1 MLETHVPPSVPA
13 AVVALYQRFGPLH
26 AGAQPV
32 RPVLMGRTFFTT
44 GQLKENN
51 MRLKAIILFAMLSAA
66 LLAAPARAAIINTS
80 IGTYDV
86 TTILTSFRGSETL
99 LKSQVWWE
107 NVPLAE
113 EFATLVG
120 TTFGTPNL
128 GIYAPFFWQTDRDT
142 TGPCAGIGEPFA
154 GFSGITARVERLRS
168 VQQVAPNGPFT
179 FAVATPILLPEPG
192 STALL
197 AFGLGALLYVR
208 RRSLRITRGGGRS

>member
-1 MLETHVPPSVPA
+1 
-13 AVVALYQRFGPLH
+13 
-26 AGAQPV
+26 
-32 RPVLMGRTFFTT
+32 
-44 GQLKENN
+44 
-51 MRLKAIILFAMLSAA
+51 MRLKAIILFAMLSAS
-66 LLAAPARAAIINTS
+66 LLTAPARAAIINTS

-86 TTILTSFRGSETL
+86 TTILTSFRGSEAL

-154 GFSGITARVERLRS
+154 GIFWDHRAGRASPVCAAS
-168 VQQVAPNGPFT
+168 APNGPFT
-179 FAVATPILLPEPG
+179 FAVARAIAVPEPG
-192 STALL
+192 SMALL
-197 AFGLGALLYVR
+197 AFGLAALFYAR
-208 RRSLRITRGGGRS
+208 RRSLRGTRGVGGS

>member
-1 MLETHVPPSVPA
+1 MRSKFLVLS
-13 AVVALYQRFGPLH
+13 L
-26 AGAQPV
+26 
-32 RPVLMGRTFFTT
+32 LMGAFLLP
-44 GQLKENN
+44 G
-51 MRLKAIILFAMLSAA
+51 SAS
-66 LLAAPARAAIINTS
+66 AAIIDTS
-80 IGTYDV
+80 IGRYDV

-154 GFSGITARVERLRS
+154 GIFWDHRAGRASPVCAAS
-168 VQQVAPNGPFT
+168 APNGPFT
-179 FAVATPILLPEPG
+179 FAVAERVGIPAPA
-192 STALL
+192 TAMLL
-197 AFGLGALLYVR
+197 ALGLAGFGYVR
-208 RRSLRITRGGGRS
+208 RRTVHALT

>member
-1 MLETHVPPSVPA
+1 
-13 AVVALYQRFGPLH
+13 
-26 AGAQPV
+26 
-32 RPVLMGRTFFTT
+32 
-44 GQLKENN
+44 
-51 MRLKAIILFAMLSAA
+51 MRLKTIILSAVLSAA
-66 LLAAPARAAIINTS
+66 LLPAPARAAIINTS

-86 TTILTSFRGSETL
+86 TTVLTSFNGSAAL

-142 TGPCAGIGEPFA
+142 TGPCAGIGEPYA
-154 GFSGITARVERLRS
+154 GIFWDHRAGRVS
-168 VQQVAPNGPFT
+168 PICAASAPNGPFT
-179 FAVATPILLPEPG
+179 FAVATLVSVPEPR

-197 AFGLGALLYVR
+197 AFGLAALLFAR
-208 RRSLRITRGGGRS
+208 RWGLRLNRGDGRN